1 VVPRVA
7 VTPSL
12 SSGTSASED
21 ADIDRR
27 RDFSPSPEIDLSSPE
42 FDGEDDT
49 FMPTSPLCSLSMQL
63 PPLKVHSPLSARHQR
78 GTSPPLEKDEKEFT
92 MTADGLQKRKL
103 SGDLLSAGPVE
114 QKMDMLYDVATREEH
129 LFGDAN
135 KGLSLTVGPAAAT
148 TAFLTSPAIRPT
160 LALNLKKD
168 DEAESWAKLDT
179 MLGWDR
185 SPENIELEEL
195 DCLLTDF

>member
-1 VVPRVA
+1 MPRVA

-12 SSGTSASED
+12 SSGTSASVSED
-21 ADIDRR
+21 ADMDRR
-27 RDFSPSPEIDLSSPE
+27 RELSPSPEIDLSSPE
-42 FDGEDDT
+42 FDGDEDT
-49 FMPTSPLCSLSMQL
+49 FMPTTPLGALSMRL
-63 PPLKVHSPLSARHQR
+63 PSLKTHTALSSRHQR

-92 MTADGLQKRKL
+92 QTADGLQKRKL
-103 SGDLLSAGPVE
+103 SGDLMSAGPTE
-114 QKMDMLYDVATREEH
+114 QRMETSYDVATREDN

-135 KGLSLTVGPAAAT
+135 KGLNLNVAPGAT
-148 TAFLTSPAIRPT
+148 FVTSPAVRPT
-160 LALNLKKD
+160 FALNLKKD
-168 DEAESWAKLDT
+168 DEAEGWAKLDN